1 LHRRDRLTN
10 IKPPVEKPIQKT
22 QYLTSFF
29 SNFFNSNSGKM
40 ADSNLILVPASFQ
53 FIPNN
58 LQNKGGQAVSGLSR
72 GQFAT

>member
-1 LHRRDRLTN
+1 
-10 IKPPVEKPIQKT
+10 
-22 QYLTSFF
+22 
-29 SNFFNSNSGKM
+29 M

-72 GQFAT
+72 GQFATCYREGKMARSLNLYHNEPAVKIVKKIVAGGRK